1 MHGNAGVNS
10 KMENKILTKKALE
23 TRQKL
28 MTATLEQVAERGYHN
43 ITADDIAKACG
54 MSTGSAYRYFKNKR
68 EMLLAA
74 IEYCYANIQ
83 SFSGTEDTRLAEFD
97 TVEEMLEYAL
107 GQFYLIHKKY
117 YALHEELESLRHIDA
132 DIRAVY
138 EKIMQDAVEVLLSK
152 CSAKLGPLPN
162 LRERLYAAIGIL
174 ENCVHIQ
181 MNDGISKALDMDEL
195 QKISIKAV
203 MAILNG

>member
-1 MHGNAGVNS
+1 M
-10 KMENKILTKKALE
+10 
-23 TRQKL
+23 
-28 MTATLEQVAERGYHN
+28 
-43 ITADDIAKACG
+43 
-54 MSTGSAYRYFKNKR
+54 
-68 EMLLAA
+68 
-74 IEYCYANIQ
+74 
-83 SFSGTEDTRLAEFD
+83 
-97 TVEEMLEYAL
+97 
-107 GQFYLIHKKY
+107 
-117 YALHEELESLRHIDA
+117 ESLRHIDA

-152 CSAKLGPLPN
+152 CSAKLSPLPN

-203 MAILNG
+203 MAIMEG